1 MPLETQEVIDII
13 DKGVSDKVK
22 LARKWAK
29 KNNMHITGKN
39 VKQFLERLDTYETN
53 AQKILREKLVK
64 SNRSLFSFITR
75 PTDKIFTAKGG
86 SINYNVPK
94 NQIDTLKRGISDV
107 ADGLDIQKFLKKVVK
122 KHYLIDPNSV
132 VFIDIDKRGKLETHI
147 ITSDHIFWYENKGNR
162 VDAIIFE
169 PYRNEEDDKDDKLY
183 YRVIDEAYD
192 RIFVQD
198 NKDVYEL
205 VSERLD
211 NYFKFVPAMLLGDEK
226 CPNHDIFESLIADI
240 IEDADKVLRD
250 VSTMNVHD
258 LAHLY
263 PKYWSYAQACTRCQ
277 GEGVLRY
284 EKDGENKEDT
294 CSSCG
299 GSGIKSRTNP
309 SDEMVLPIPMD
320 GEKPLAPDVAG
331 FVSPDINTAR
341 FYREILEK
349 SKNAMFQAMWG
360 TTYEQGGKRETAT
373 GRFLDAQPVQD
384 RLRDISDTFAS
395 IHKFMLDCYGRVLL
409 QVPSYESSVSYGK
422 RYILEGPDDI
432 LDKYVEVSR
441 ENVSE
446 LGILDLRDRYFEAEY
461 QDDKVE
467 LQKRKK
473 LARVEPFPTMKV
485 ADVMKIEGLPEQ
497 EKLKKLYYSE
507 WTYSLTDAEVMF
519 SDIDR
524 LKLSLTEYVASKSLT
539 QTQLENGQTS

>member
-1 MPLETQEVIDII
+1 MPLEAQQVIDII
-13 DKGVSDKVK
+13 EGGVSDKVK

-39 VKQFLERLDTYETN
+39 VKQFLETMDTYETN

-64 SNRSLFSFITR
+64 SNRSLFSFILR

-94 NQIDTLKRGISDV
+94 KQIDVLKEGISDV
-107 ADGLDIQKFLKKVVK
+107 ADGLDIQKYLKKVVK

-132 VFIDIDKRGKLETHI
+132 VFIDIDKQGKLETHI
-147 ITSDHIFWYENKGNR
+147 VTSDKIFWYENKGNK
-162 VDAIIFE
+162 VNGIIFE
-169 PYRNEEDDKDDKLY
+169 PYMDEEDDKDDKLY
-183 YRVIDEAYD
+183 YRVIDERND
-192 RIFVQD
+192 MIFVND
-198 NKDVYEL
+198 GGEIYEL
-205 VSERLD
+205 ESQRLN
-211 NYFKFVPAMLLGDEK
+211 NYFGFVPAMLLGDEK
-226 CPNHDIFESLIADI
+226 CPNNDIFESIICDI
-240 IEDADKVLRD
+240 VEDADKLLRD

-263 PKYWSYAQACTRCQ
+263 PKYWSYAQNCTRCQ
-277 GEGVLRY
+277 GEGVIRY
-284 EKDGENKEDT
+284 EEGGENKEET

-299 GSGIKSRTNP
+299 GDGIKTRSNP

-349 SKNAMFQAMWG
+349 SKNSMFQAMWG

-384 RLRDISDTFAS
+384 RLRDISDTFAD
-395 IHKFMLDCYGRVLL
+395 IHKFMLNCYGKVLL
-409 QVPSYESSVSYGK
+409 QQPKYESSVSYGK
-422 RYILEGPDDI
+422 RYILEGADDI

-467 LQKRKK
+467 LMKRKK
-473 LARVEPFPTMKV
+473 LSRVEPFPTMKV
-485 ADVMKIEGLPEQ
+485 ADVVKIEGLPPA
-497 EKLKKLYYSE
+497 EKLKKLYFSE
-507 WTYSLTDAEVMF
+507 WTYSLTDSEIMF
-519 SDIDR
+519 KDIQQ
-524 LKLSLTEYVASKSLT
+524 LKSSLTEFIT
-539 QTQLENGQTS
+539 QKQLSDGQQTS